1 MVVRTALVVPG
12 TLVREMTAPVAID
25 PRVTARKAHVDRVA
39 VVIAAVLVPAR
50 RERQRAVRH
59 ADVCG

>member
-25 PRVTARKAHVDRVA
+25 PRAIARKAPVDQVA
-39 VVIAAVLVPAR
+39 VVIAAAPVPAR
-50 RERQRAVRH
+50 RERRRAVRH